1 MRRIL
6 SLATSLFVG
15 LLFLLACKSSSDIE
29 EPTLELSTSTLTL
42 NKEASEQTLTVQ
54 TNKESWTAF
63 SPTEGK
69 GGWLTLRQEG
79 TTLRVSA
86 QANNEGQER
95 TTVILVNAGGLQRRV
110 DVRQAASTA
119 VIEPTATRI
128 TLPIEGG
135 RQRVVYD
142 TNTDSPKVE
151 LSMQVDWLAIVYQA
165 KGVFTL
171 EAKPN
176 DGTLARSTKVILS
189 AGTLTREIEVVQRA
203 ANEYILP
210 IQKFPATIKDVLQY
224 EQDRS
229 SVLTRSREA
238 SGAVYFRYSTQSL
251 LMPLIEYEY
260 ESEQSR
266 GYRAANALC
275 QDSKY
280 IRDNETFHSFL
291 QEQGYERLESKS
303 SDREIYQ
310 SRTLPIG
317 LSVIYDESGQALLKT
332 TYSPRQDKAY
342 PTFKELPMT
351 KLIPAISDRD
361 RGIHGWKK
369 AEVQRKEREEW
380 HGVHNADLS
389 RDEYDRYDGGTS
401 LDGEIARGYFYTVA
415 DENIPADDP
424 FIGEVFTALAIYPD
438 VTLAF
443 WQDLLG
449 KYYLTNEVKTFLL
462 DKGYSLMR
470 TLDGGYHLFYSS
482 ADKVALAI
490 RPAML
495 KGKAVVEIQA
505 YLIDLQTGNSVRRL
519 AKAGMGTTLLDRYR
533 RLTQQI
539 ELRVRRTQHLHSQ
552 R

>member
-1 MRRIL
+1 M
-6 SLATSLFVG
+6 
-15 LLFLLACKSSSDIE
+15 
-29 EPTLELSTSTLTL
+29 
-42 NKEASEQTLTVQ
+42 
-54 TNKESWTAF
+54 
-63 SPTEGK
+63 
-69 GGWLTLRQEG
+69 
-79 TTLRVSA
+79 
-86 QANNEGQER
+86 
-95 TTVILVNAGGLQRRV
+95 
-110 DVRQAASTA
+110 
-119 VIEPTATRI
+119 
-128 TLPIEGG
+128 
-135 RQRVVYD
+135 
-142 TNTDSPKVE
+142 
-151 LSMQVDWLAIVYQA
+151 
-165 KGVFTL
+165 
-171 EAKPN
+171 
-176 DGTLARSTKVILS
+176 
-189 AGTLTREIEVVQRA
+189 
-203 ANEYILP
+203 
-210 IQKFPATIKDVLQY
+210 
-224 EQDRS
+224 
-229 SVLTRSREA
+229 
-238 SGAVYFRYSTQSL
+238 
-251 LMPLIEYEY
+251 
-260 ESEQSR
+260 
-266 GYRAANALC
+266 
-275 QDSKY
+275 
-280 IRDNETFHSFL
+280 
-291 QEQGYERLESKS
+291 
-303 SDREIYQ
+303 
-310 SRTLPIG
+310 
-317 LSVIYDESGQALLKT
+317 IYDESGQALLKT

-342 PTFKELPMT
+342 PTFKELPMK

-424 FIGEVFTALAIYPD
+424 FVGEVFTALAIYPD

-505 YLIDLQTGNSVRRL
+505 YLIDLQTGNSVRGL

-539 ELRVRRTQHLHSQ
+539 ELRVRRTQYLRSQ